1 METLPPRMLV
11 LLVASGIVLYGELWV
26 CAGLDYDYTFDGN
39 EEDKT
44 DTIDYKDPCKAGK
57 CLSRSGRWRAGSV
70 ALDFRG
76 VAVGAHLFP
85 SLSRQPLR
93 RPSSCPPFLPLPTP
107 QVAVAV
113 ARVDW
118 SSVLV
123 GSNAKLPSP
132 SLGKTSRVRIPF
144 PSPSKT
150 KQDLHTAGWPWVLN
164 TNTQRAICI
173 WRGLHLLFVPGC
185 GSPVLARDPVGS
197 SSPKYGWGWDCYLG
211 TPLLPSFA
219 RDFKCGIRAKR
230 GLWDDLGSSHARWNS
245 NAFAHLK

>member
-1 METLPPRMLV
+1 MGLETLPPRMLV

-44 DTIDYKDPCKAGK
+44 DTIDYKDPCK
-57 CLSRSGRWRAGSV
+57 
-70 ALDFRG
+70 
-76 VAVGAHLFP
+76 
-85 SLSRQPLR
+85 
-93 RPSSCPPFLPLPTP
+93 
-107 QVAVAV
+107 AVAV

-164 TNTQRAICI
+164 TNTQRALCI